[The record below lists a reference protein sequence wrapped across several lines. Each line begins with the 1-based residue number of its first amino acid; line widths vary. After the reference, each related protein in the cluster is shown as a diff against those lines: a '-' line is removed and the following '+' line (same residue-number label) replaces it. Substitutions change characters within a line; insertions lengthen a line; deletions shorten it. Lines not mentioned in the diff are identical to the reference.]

1 MSNTI
6 WKPQPRQVAFQSRAE
21 DEVLY
26 GGAAGGGKSDAILT
40 EALRQVNNKYYK
52 ALIVRKTFPQLS
64 DLIDKSRELYG
75 RAFPNA
81 KYNESQHV
89 WTFPSGAKIIF
100 GSMHHKKDKEKYQG
114 KQYDFI
120 AFDELTHFTWEE
132 YSYLMSRNRASGT
145 GTGTRVY
152 MRATTNPGGIGHG
165 WVKARFIDAAP
176 PFTTIWED
184 REVYTPDGKVLKKKM
199 SRAFIPATVFDNQ
212 ALLNNDPDYI
222 FRLDGMPEKERR
234 ALLYGDWDSFSGQ
247 VFTEWK
253 NDPEH
258 YEDRVGTHVI
268 SPFKVPDSWKIW
280 RGLDWG
286 FTRPFSVGWY
296 AIDHEGRM
304 YRIREFYGTNGTP
317 NVGLEMN
324 AEEVARQIVEIE
336 KNDPNLKGRKII
348 GIADPAITQRQ
359 SGESIADLMAR
370 EGVVWDGAD
379 NTRIPGKMQVHYRLA
394 FDDSNRPKLYIFNTC
409 KHFIRTV
416 PNLVYSESN
425 VEDVDTD
432 GEDHIYDELRYVC
445 MANPTNAPIKKKADI
460 NGFDP
465 LSTED
470 LKPYSFGMKYI

>member
-1 MSNTI
+1 MNKTI
-6 WKPQPRQVAFQSRAE
+6 WKPQPRQAIFQSRAE
-21 DEVLY
+21 DEALY
-26 GGAAGGGKSDAILT
+26 GGAAGGGKSDALLT
-40 EALRQVNNKYYK
+40 EALRQVHLKNYR
-52 ALIVRKTFPQLS
+52 ALILRKTYPQLS
-64 DLIDKSRELYG
+64 ELIDRSRELYSQ
-75 RAFPNA
+75 AFPKA
-81 KYNESQHV
+81 KYNESKHV
-89 WTFPSGAKIIF
+89 WKFPSGAKIIF
-100 GSMHHKKDKEKYQG
+100 GAMQHTKDKNNYQG
-114 KQYDFI
+114 KRYDFI

-132 YSYLMSRNRASGT
+132 YLYLMSRNRPSGS
-145 GTGTRVY
+145 GTRVY

-165 WVKARFIDAAP
+165 WVKERFITAAVP
-176 PFTTIWED
+176 QTTIWED
-184 REVYTPDGKVLKKKM
+184 RKVKTPDGNTIRKKM
-199 SRAFIPATVFDNQ
+199 SRVFIPSTVFDNQ
-212 ALLNNDPDYI
+212 ELLNNDPDYI
-222 FRLDGMPEKERR
+222 FRLDALPEKEKM

-253 NDPEH
+253 NDPAH
-258 YEDRVGTHVI
+258 YDDRVGTHVI
-268 SPFKVPDSWKIW
+268 SPFKVPETWRIW

-394 FDDSNRPKLYIFNTC
+394 FDESNKPKLYIFNTC

-465 LSTED
+465 LSTEE

>member
-6 WKPQPRQVAFQSRAE
+6 WKPQPRQAVFQSRAE

-40 EALRQVNNKYYK
+40 EALRQVGKKNYR
-52 ALIVRKTFPQLS
+52 ALILRKTYPQLS
-64 DLIDKSRELYG
+64 ELIDRSREIYSQ
-75 RAFPNA
+75 AFPNA
-81 KYNESQHV
+81 KYNDSKHV
-89 WTFPSGAKIIF
+89 WRFPSGAMIYF
-100 GSMHHKKDKEKYQG
+100 GAMQHTKDRINYQG
-114 KQYDFI
+114 KRYDFI

-132 YSYLMSRNRASGT
+132 YSYLMSRNRPSGP
-145 GTGTRVY
+145 GTRVY

-165 WVKARFIDAAP
+165 WVKDRFIDAAP
-176 PFTTIWED
+176 PGTTIWEE
-184 REVYTPDGKVLKKKM
+184 REVITPEGKSLKKKM
-199 SRAFIPATVFDNQ
+199 SRAFISASVFDNQ

-222 FRLDGMPEKERR
+222 FRLDAMPEKERR

-253 NDPEH
+253 NVPDNYDE
-258 YEDRVGTHVI
+258 RIGTHVI
-268 SPFKVPDSWKIW
+268 SPFEIPSGWKIW

-296 AIDHEGRM
+296 AVDFDGRL
-304 YRIREFYGTNGTP
+304 YRIREYYGTTGTP

-324 AEEVARQIVEIE
+324 ADEVARNIREIE
-336 KNDPNLKGRKII
+336 KNDPNLKDRKII

-359 SGESIADLMAR
+359 NGESIADIMQR
-370 EGVVWDGAD
+370 EGVIWDKAD
-379 NTRIPGKMQVHYRLA
+379 NTRIPGKMQVHYRMA
-394 FDDSNRPKLYIFNTC
+394 FDSSNRPKLYVFSTC
-409 KHFIRTV
+409 KHFIRTI

-445 MANPTNAPIKKKADI
+445 MANPTTPPESKKKEI
-460 NGFDP
+460 KEFNP
-465 LSTED
+465 LEEEEY
-470 LKPYSFGMKYI
+470 KPYSFGIKYL